1 MSFTSFK
8 DKLAAIK
15 AAKEAGLPAPELT
28 SAPAPVVA
36 QPKTIEQAVAN
47 PFLAKLAAKQA
58 AKPEVAPWEPE
69 PEQSEPEPATPPPPV
84 VQALPTVIMAANL
97 APKIT
102 IEEGAVDKEGSE
114 LIQQRIYDLQKLD
127 GTDLKVAMG
136 KLRLMLLDNPSACQL
151 LLPEDAGQMVAALR
165 RMTDNKMA
173 ATLTAAKPT
182 KASKEAKAK
191 VALTPAEM
199 KAALDEW

>member
-36 QPKTIEQAVAN
+36 QLKTIEQTVSN

-102 IEEGAVDKEGSE
+102 IEEGATDKEGSE

-191 VALTPAEM
+191 VTLTAAEM
-199 KAALDEW
+199 QAALDEW

>member
-36 QPKTIEQAVAN
+36 QLKTIEQTVSN

-102 IEEGAVDKEGSE
+102 IEEGATDKEGSE

-199 KAALDEW
+199 QAALDEW